1 MYDEL
6 INNYGKVV
14 FSRKDKKPAS
24 AEIDDDAE
32 SLSCK
37 LKEVL
42 SKILLPHYLQF
53 CSFQH
58 FGLYKVSSLRII
70 MSEYLMDDKLRFLLI
85 CFSTNKCNCY
95 HVCLQTNHAISHAS
109 I

>member
-1 MYDEL
+1 MQDVNGDTDEMYDEL

-37 LKEVL
+37 LKAVL
-42 SKILLPHYLQF
+42 SKILLPPYLHLLVEKHINKNLNL
-53 CSFQH
+53 SSIRYSDMIILKEET
-58 FGLYKVSSLRII
+58 LYNPKS
-70 MSEYLMDDKLRFLLI
+70 
-85 CFSTNKCNCY
+85 
-95 HVCLQTNHAISHAS
+95 
-109 I
+109 

>member
-1 MYDEL
+1 MYTLQDVNGDTDEMYDEL

-37 LKEVL
+37 LKAVL
-42 SKILLPHYLQF
+42 SKILLPPYLHLF
-53 CSFQH
+53 TICSFQH
-58 FGLYKVSSLRII
+58 FGLDKVSSLRII
-70 MSEYLMDDKLRFLLI
+70 I
-85 CFSTNKCNCY
+85 C
-95 HVCLQTNHAISHAS
+95 QIM
-109 I
+109 